1 MQWQHEN
8 TIFTGSACLAQGESN
23 EQGSIPNSSAEL
35 VLRKHFHSAAGTAL
49 KEPPLAPCWAFGDN
63 SAEPNDTNKV

>member
-1 MQWQHEN
+1 MQWQHKN
-8 TIFTGSACLAQGESN
+8 TIVTGSACLAQGERN

-49 KEPPLAPCWAFGDN
+49 KNLLLLPVEH
-63 SAEPNDTNKV
+63 S